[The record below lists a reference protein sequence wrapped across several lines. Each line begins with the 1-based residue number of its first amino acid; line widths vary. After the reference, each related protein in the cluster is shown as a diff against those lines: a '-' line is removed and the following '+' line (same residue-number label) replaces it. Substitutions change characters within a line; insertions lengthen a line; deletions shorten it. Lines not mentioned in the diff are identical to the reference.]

1 MSTIQSYYLRDLNGV
16 ALDVVIHKLQE
27 EVDERTGK
35 MDAVINLEGGSYISF
50 TLEPKQQPK
59 PRPWWQVWRRK

>member
-1 MSTIQSYYLRDLNGV
+1 MSTTQSYYLRDLNGV

-35 MDAVINLEGGSYISF
+35 MDAVINLESGSYISF
-50 TLEPKQQPK
+50 TLTPKRVPQ